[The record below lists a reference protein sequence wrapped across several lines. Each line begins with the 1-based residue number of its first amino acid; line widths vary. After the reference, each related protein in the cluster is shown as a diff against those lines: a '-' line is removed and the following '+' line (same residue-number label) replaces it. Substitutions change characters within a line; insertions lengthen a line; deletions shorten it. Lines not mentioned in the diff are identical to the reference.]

1 MLAILAGVA
10 CCPDPA
16 GAAPVL
22 VLDPGG
28 HVRVHQDP
36 FLPAVELAPGTSV
49 GARAAPAAGR
59 AASVVGRT
67 ASSPGRAAA
76 ARTVSSELARLLR
89 THAIK
94 AADYRRYRASLLAAE
109 SALRGLSGTRGI
121 ELSGVLAN
129 LHDIAAAGLL
139 SASRLPALFLTLER
153 NRQWWT
159 RGQLIAS
166 GTRVGFAG
174 SEIVWEYYPGQG
186 IELQELGSFGKANG
200 FYLGGRSLYPRLRRL
215 LGELIPLAAT
225 RAGGLA
231 WEYYFNFDGG
241 TPPWTSAMSQAT
253 ALQALTRGYLALHQ
267 RSLLDVAR
275 RALPIFH
282 AAPPLGVRVRTA
294 RGSRYLL
301 YSFAPGAPVI
311 NGFLQ
316 TLVGLYDF
324 ARYSHDADAQRLF
337 AAGDAEARAE
347 VPHYDTGAWS
357 LYQPGQEDTLSYHQL
372 VTGFLQNLCSR
383 THAQV
388 YCTTARHFRSYLKTP
403 PAISLLTHR
412 TRRGLATTLRFRL
425 SKQSHVGVLM
435 IRGGQTVFE
444 TSADFTYGVNSFA
457 LPAPGHSGPYE
468 IKLGATDLAGNFKE
482 IVGTLHVG

>member
-1 MLAILAGVA
+1 MLAILAGLA
-10 CCPDPA
+10 CCP
-16 GAAPVL
+16 AAASATPVL
-22 VLDPGG
+22 VLGPTG
-28 HVRVHQDP
+28 HVKVHQDP
-36 FLPAVELAPGTSV
+36 FLPATELDPGTPLS
-49 GARAAPAAGR
+49 AR
-59 AASVVGRT
+59 AASVGGRS
-67 ASSPGRAAA
+67 ASAQG
-76 ARTVSSELARLLR
+76 VSSELVRLLR
-89 THAIK
+89 IHAIK
-94 AADYRRYRASLLAAE
+94 LADYRRYRSSLQAAL
-109 SALRGLSGTRGI
+109 SAVRGLGGTRAF
-121 ELSGVLAN
+121 ELQSVINN

-139 SASRLPALFLTLER
+139 TSSRLPALFLTLDR

-159 RGQLIAS
+159 TGQLISS

-200 FYLGGRSLYPRLRRL
+200 FYLGGRSLYPRLHHL
-215 LGELIPLAAT
+215 LDEMIPLAAT
-225 RAGGLA
+225 RAGGLT
-231 WEYYFNFDGG
+231 WEYYFDFDGG

-253 ALQALTRGYLALHQ
+253 ALQALTRGYLALHD
-267 RSLLDVAR
+267 RALLNVAR
-275 RALPIFH
+275 HGLAIFH

-324 ARYSHDADAQRLF
+324 ARYSHDADAKRLF

-347 VPHYDTGAWS
+347 VPSYDTGAWS

-383 THAQV
+383 THAKV
-388 YCTTARHFRSYLKTP
+388 YCTTARHFESYLTTP
-403 PAISLLTHR
+403 PALTLLTHN
-412 TRRGLATTLRFRL
+412 TRRGLATTIYFRL
-425 SKQSHVGVLM
+425 SKESHVGVVM
-435 IRGGQTVFE
+435 MHGGQTVFE
-444 TSADFTYGVNSFA
+444 TSAYFTYGVNTFA
-457 LPAPGHSGPYE
+457 LPPPGHTGPYE

-482 IVGTLHVG
+482 IVGTLRVG

>member
-1 MLAILAGVA
+1 MLAILAGIA
-10 CCPDPA
+10 CCPAAA
-16 GAAPVL
+16 GATPVL
-22 VLDPGG
+22 VLGPTG
-28 HVRVHQDP
+28 HVKVHQDP
-36 FLPAVELAPGTSV
+36 FLPATELAPGTSV
-49 GARAAPAAGR
+49 AARAASASGRASSAPGR
-59 AASVVGRT
+59 AAS
-67 ASSPGRAAA
+67 

-89 THAIK
+89 TRAIK
-94 AADYRRYRASLLAAE
+94 SADYRRYRSSLQAAE
-109 SALRGLSGTRGI
+109 SAVRGLGGTRAY
-121 ELSGVLAN
+121 ELSGVLNN

-139 SASRLPALFLTLER
+139 SASRLPALFLTLDR

-159 RGQLIAS
+159 TGQLIAS

-200 FYLGGRSLYPRLRRL
+200 FYLGGRSLYPRLRHL

-225 RAGGLA
+225 RAGGKT

-253 ALQALTRGYLALHQ
+253 ALQALTRGYLALHD

-275 RALPIFH
+275 RGLPIFH

-316 TLVGLYDF
+316 TLIGLYDF
-324 ARYSHDADAQRLF
+324 ARYSGNADAKRLF
-337 AAGDAEARAE
+337 ATGDAEARAE
-347 VPHYDTGAWS
+347 VPSYDTGAWS

-372 VTGFLQNLCSR
+372 VTGFLHNLCSR
-383 THAQV
+383 THAEV
-388 YCTTARHFRSYLKTP
+388 YCTTARHFESYLKTP
-403 PAISLLTHR
+403 PAVTLLTHR
-412 TRRGLATTLRFRL
+412 TRRGVGTTIHFRL
-425 SKQSHVGVLM
+425 SKESHVGVVM
-435 IRGGQTVFE
+435 IRGSQTVFQ
-444 TSADFTYGVNSFA
+444 TSAYFNYGVNSFA
-457 LPAPGHSGPYE
+457 LPPPGHTGPYE

-482 IVGTLHVG
+482 IVGTLQVG